1 MNVDGFV
8 DRALKNRK
16 MMFIVIVMVSI
27 NIIGPTYPLHKRS
40 SKITL
45 TQLIWGV
52 G

>member
-16 MMFIVIVMVSI
+16 MMFIVMVGI